1 MKKITALILAIIL
14 CFTLAI
20 PALGSEMS
28 VNGQAYSINGID
40 VYKYPLK
47 ASQYFSVETIIY
59 FVSDAAFAQVPV
71 NDDVGVYLVT
81 TMEEV
86 TALASANPYAAIVI
100 DANAEGL
107 FDEELL
113 VDLARTQHIILIRG
127 YSRSERAVRRAS
139 AARSPAFSP
148 ADKPVL
154 CCRPAAWSWLRHSF
168 CCRISARS

>member
-71 NDDVGVYLVT
+71 MMTWAFSTHKRVAFTL
-81 TMEEV
+81 
-86 TALASANPYAAIVI
+86 LASAKLYNSSGTVIKTLSKGDEVCFTIDDGYAGATRPY
-100 DANAEGL
+100 L
-107 FDEELL
+107 F
-113 VDLARTQHIILIRG
+113 
-127 YSRSERAVRRAS
+127 S
-139 AARSPAFSP
+139 
-148 ADKPVL
+148 
-154 CCRPAAWSWLRHSF
+154 
-168 CCRISARS
+168 

>member
-86 TALASANPYAAIVI
+86 TSISMMRLLFSTTLNSFLKLKMQIFLPLIWFRKHFRLNSRMRLQHLMIGIRPQTIV
-100 DANAEGL
+100 
-107 FDEELL
+107 
-113 VDLARTQHIILIRG
+113 
-127 YSRSERAVRRAS
+127 
-139 AARSPAFSP
+139 
-148 ADKPVL
+148 
-154 CCRPAAWSWLRHSF
+154 
-168 CCRISARS
+168 

>member
-127 YSRSERAVRRAS
+127 FNAAAVSSYEEYAS
-139 AARSPAFSP
+139 ALKIERTSIHSQVFFSCIVDAVDRSIHAYNY
-148 ADKPVL
+148 L
-154 CCRPAAWSWLRHSF
+154 TC
-168 CCRISARS
+168 